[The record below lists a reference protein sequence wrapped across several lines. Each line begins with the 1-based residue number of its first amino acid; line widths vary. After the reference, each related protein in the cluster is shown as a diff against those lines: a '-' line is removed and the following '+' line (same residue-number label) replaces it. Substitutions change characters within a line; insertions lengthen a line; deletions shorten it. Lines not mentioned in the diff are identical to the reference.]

1 MAQSGHDVGKSR
13 GTYSRS
19 NSRIGTP
26 VTTTDEPL
34 HERDQHIRHGWKFNH
49 SITANA
55 RRLLDMPLMSSRALI
70 NSLSIPPRTRTSL
83 PQMPANF
90 IARQ

>member
-34 HERDQHIRHGWKFNH
+34 REPQEQRKL
-49 SITANA
+49 T
-55 RRLLDMPLMSSRALI
+55 LDDAEVMVAAGRPGHR
-70 NSLSIPPRTRTSL
+70 
-83 PQMPANF
+83 
-90 IARQ
+90 